1 MKNTTAPHRKFYRPT
16 LVAAALVLAFAAATA
31 QAQEE
36 YSAQGYPAQGYP
48 AQGYQG
54 QEYIVGQEVISD
66 TLADSG
72 SSFVG
77 DISSGDAGCA
87 DGNCGGSTGAGGMA
101 IGRSYGQPD
110 LFYNHYTQ
118 GNQNTSNA
126 KMYVS
131 PLPVPAN
138 VGHTFNTYQPFYPEE
153 YLYWHKNKFHKYYD
167 NGRGMNRTRALYYS
181 PPVRQ
186 AASNLYWNY
195 LRIPR

>member
-1 MKNTTAPHRKFYRPT
+1 MENRMANNTMVINTATRDLGADTGFRRSCRPT
-16 LVAAALVLAFAAATA
+16 LVAGVLVLAFAAATA
-31 QAQEE
+31 QAQEHIV
-36 YSAQGYPAQGYP
+36 S
-48 AQGYQG
+48 
-54 QEYIVGQEVISD
+54 QEIISD

-77 DISSGDAGCA
+77 DISSGSSG
-87 DGNCGGSTGAGGMA
+87 GGMRIDRA
-101 IGRSYGQPD
+101 YGQPD

-118 GNQNTSNA
+118 GHQNSSNA
-126 KMYVS
+126 KMYIS

-153 YLYWHKNKFHKYYD
+153 YLYWHKNKYHKYYD
-167 NGRGMNRTRALYYS
+167 NGRGMNRTRAVYYS
-181 PPVRQ
+181 PPLRQ